1 MRNND
6 SVTTD
11 FKSIEC
17 LRHDGNSCFHINNI
31 HTSILKLNC
40 KASGDGRGK
49 GYLTAAAANTR
60 AEQNASALQPETMI
74 HFMIILT
81 FAFFLMTY

>member
-1 MRNND
+1 MWNND

-31 HTSILKLNC
+31 QTGILKLNC
-40 KASGDGRGK
+40 KANGDGRGK
-49 GYLTAAAANTR
+49 GYLTMAAPNTQ

-74 HFMIILT
+74 HFIIILT